1 MSGEHLRVLLIDP
14 DVLERDRITRLLER
28 EVALTTVSRLAD
40 ALAHVAQQTFDLAL
54 IAAMLAEGPAAEAVV
69 RLHRVSARLPIL
81 VMSEDVED
89 APARAALRAGAQDA
103 VPRRRAGADVL
114 LRAKRFA
121 LERRRAEESTERF
134 LREVGARTQAEA
146 AERRARLLADA
157 ASIASGSLEL
167 DEMLDAL
174 ARWIVPRLADACVIE
189 LASSFAL
196 RRRPPVIR
204 ADDPRA
210 ESALHTA
217 LRRDDTPDSYLS
229 LIEIATGP
237 EPSLV
242 EIESVLLRNA
252 TTPEHVRS
260 IGDANLGS
268 CIVVP
273 LVARNRTLGAITL
286 IAFGDSREFTRDDL
300 ETAHSLSRQVALGV
314 DNARLYEEA
323 RQAVRAREEVLAIV
337 SHDLRNP
344 LNVIFTGVSLLRR
357 TSHGSDPKLDR
368 QLERM
373 HRAAERMN
381 HLIRDLLDVARIEGG
396 RLTVEIGRQ
405 DAAQIVMEISDL
417 LRPLAHERGIA
428 LVGRTE
434 ESLPPV
440 ACDRERTLQVLSN
453 FIGNA
458 LKFTP
463 AGGQITVTA
472 EQDVAGVRFSV
483 RDTGTGI
490 QRADQARI
498 FDRFWQGDRAGRD
511 GAGLGLAISKGI
523 VEAHGGRIGV
533 ESEPGAGATFWFT
546 LRVAASSGGHE
557 GSRAN
562 GA

>member
-1 MSGEHLRVLLIDP
+1 
-14 DVLERDRITRLLER
+14 
-28 EVALTTVSRLAD
+28 
-40 ALAHVAQQTFDLAL
+40 
-54 IAAMLAEGPAAEAVV
+54 
-69 RLHRVSARLPIL
+69 
-81 VMSEDVED
+81 
-89 APARAALRAGAQDA
+89 
-103 VPRRRAGADVL
+103 
-114 LRAKRFA
+114 
-121 LERRRAEESTERF
+121 
-134 LREVGARTQAEA
+134 
-146 AERRARLLADA
+146 
-157 ASIASGSLEL
+157 
-167 DEMLDAL
+167 
-174 ARWIVPRLADACVIE
+174 
-189 LASSFAL
+189 
-196 RRRPPVIR
+196 
-204 ADDPRA
+204 
-210 ESALHTA
+210 
-217 LRRDDTPDSYLS
+217 
-229 LIEIATGP
+229 
-237 EPSLV
+237 
-242 EIESVLLRNA
+242 
-252 TTPEHVRS
+252 
-260 IGDANLGS
+260 
-268 CIVVP
+268 
-273 LVARNRTLGAITL
+273 
-286 IAFGDSREFTRDDL
+286 
-300 ETAHSLSRQVALGV
+300 
-314 DNARLYEEA
+314 
-323 RQAVRAREEVLAIV
+323 
-337 SHDLRNP
+337 
-344 LNVIFTGVSLLRR
+344 
-357 TSHGSDPKLDR
+357 
-368 QLERM
+368 M